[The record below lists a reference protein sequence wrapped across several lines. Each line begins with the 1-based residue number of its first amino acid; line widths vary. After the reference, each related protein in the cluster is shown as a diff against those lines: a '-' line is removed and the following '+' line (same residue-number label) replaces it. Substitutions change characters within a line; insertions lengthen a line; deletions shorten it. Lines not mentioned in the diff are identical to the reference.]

1 MDVSKQRVDLELWL
15 VRHGETTFS
24 AKMTVAGWTEAPL
37 SPTGEEEA
45 RALAPLLSG
54 RTFTG
59 VWSSDLGRALTT
71 ARLAWGEPKADPRLR
86 EMDFGDLE
94 GKRWSDLAPGMGEG
108 IFGFRDFRA
117 PGGESVAEVRERVLT
132 FVTELPAG
140 RHLVFTHGGA
150 IRVLTRDLGLD
161 RFVGTAA
168 VVVLD
173 WPAQRV
179 VRLEEPRPGPTL
191 GK

>member
-1 MDVSKQRVDLELWL
+1 MSDERVDLELWL

-24 AKMTVAGWTEAPL
+24 AEGTLAGWAEAPL
-37 SPTGEEEA
+37 STRGEGEA
-45 RALAPLLSG
+45 RALAPLLDG

-71 ARLAWGEPKADPRLR
+71 ARLAWGEPKTDPRLR
-86 EMDFGDLE
+86 EMSFGDLE
-94 GKRWSDLAPGMGEG
+94 GKRWSDLAPGTGEG
-108 IFGFRDFRA
+108 IFSFRDFRA
-117 PGGESVAEVRERVLT
+117 PGGESVAEVCERVLA
-132 FVTELPAG
+132 FVTGLPAG

-168 VVVLD
+168 LVVLD
-173 WPAQRV
+173 WSARRI